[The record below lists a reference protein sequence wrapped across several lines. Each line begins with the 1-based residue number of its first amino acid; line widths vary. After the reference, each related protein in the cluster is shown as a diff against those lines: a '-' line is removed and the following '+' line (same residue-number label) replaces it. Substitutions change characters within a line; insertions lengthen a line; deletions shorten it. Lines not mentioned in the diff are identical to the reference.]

1 MPPKPNGGSGSACP
15 SLLVSCR
22 LLSCPRAAFPRRVL
36 APPNTPTTRAAAVGV
51 NQATIDGLII
61 HRHRHR
67 EWPAGPGPGPD
78 TNPALVVAAV
88 CLSARLDSIA
98 LHASP
103 PSLAF
108 CFPRRPV
115 GRSPGPARGPSQGQ
129 KRIEER
135 RSGSGSGCR
144 HRSGVRRRRRRGRH
158 ARSRGS
164 RHALPG
170 PGPGPGPVR
179 CAAAQ
184 ASMRQT
190 TRQGKQRPARRRHVI
205 GLGPMDRCARSP
217 VSAARSAALQP
228 GPACLCRAL
237 WTSSSRAACRSCQ
250 LCEWKKNPLW
260 NDHRQQVSLNL
271 NSNKQSTG
279 AYDMYYH
286 KKKIGY
292 LI

>member
-1 MPPKPNGGSGSACP
+1 MAPKPNGGSGSACP

-67 EWPAGPGPGPD
+67 EWPAGPGPGPGPD

-170 PGPGPGPVR
+170 PRPRALCSSAGIDAPDDQARQAAPGTPTACDRSRSG
-179 CAAAQ
+179 
-184 ASMRQT
+184 
-190 TRQGKQRPARRRHVI
+190 RPEC
-205 GLGPMDRCARSP
+205 PMDRCARSP

-237 WTSSSRAACRSCQ
+237 WTSSSSRAAWRSCQ
-250 LCEWKKNPLW
+250 LCEW
-260 NDHRQQVSLNL
+260 
-271 NSNKQSTG
+271 G
-279 AYDMYYH
+279 
-286 KKKIGY
+286 KKILSGTTTGSK
-292 LI
+292 

>member
-67 EWPAGPGPGPD
+67 EWPAGPGPGPGPD

-170 PGPGPGPVR
+170 P
-179 CAAAQ
+179 
-184 ASMRQT
+184 
-190 TRQGKQRPARRRHVI
+190 RP
-205 GLGPMDRCARSP
+205 
-217 VSAARSAALQP
+217 
-228 GPACLCRAL
+228 RAL
-237 WTSSSRAACRSCQ
+237 CSSAGIDAPDDQARQAAPGTPTACDRSR
-250 LCEWKKNPLW
+250 P
-260 NDHRQQVSLNL
+260 D
-271 NSNKQSTG
+271 G
-279 AYDMYYH
+279 
-286 KKKIGY
+286 
-292 LI
+292 